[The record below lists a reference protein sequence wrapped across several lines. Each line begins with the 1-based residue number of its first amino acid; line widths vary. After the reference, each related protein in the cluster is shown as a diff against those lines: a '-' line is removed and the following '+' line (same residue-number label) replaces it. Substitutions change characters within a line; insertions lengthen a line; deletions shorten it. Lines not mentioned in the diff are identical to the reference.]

1 MSIVIDLGDL
11 FPYNGADKILAGK
24 FYLHGVPANRALALK
39 SELKKILPLWLKS
52 ESIFASLFESVLLYS
67 FCIL

>member
-39 SELKKILPLWLKS
+39 PELKKILPYSKVFS
-52 ESIFASLFESVLLYS
+52 YIHFAFYDYTDAY
-67 FCIL
+67 C